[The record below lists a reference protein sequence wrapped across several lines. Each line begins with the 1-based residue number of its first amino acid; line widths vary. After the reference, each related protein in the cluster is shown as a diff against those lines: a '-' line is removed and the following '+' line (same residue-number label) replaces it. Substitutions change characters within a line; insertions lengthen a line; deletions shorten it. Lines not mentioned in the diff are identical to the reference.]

1 MSYALNIFIYTDMH
15 IFYTPD
21 ITSDQ
26 YLLDEQESKHAS
38 KVLRLSVGDQI
49 LLIDGKG
56 GKYNAEIL
64 ENVGKRIRVSVVSKT
79 IEKERSVH
87 YLHIAIAP
95 TKNIERLEWFLEKAT
110 EIGVDEITPLL
121 CRNSER
127 KSIKD
132 DRLERVVVAAMK
144 QSIKPFMP
152 KLNPLIK
159 ADDFIKQNHSGGKY
173 IAHCYDSDKLPLKFA
188 TTQNISSIVMIG
200 PEGDFS
206 LEEVKLAEANGF
218 QSVELGKER
227 LRTETA
233 GVVAC
238 HTVNLMNS

>member
-1 MSYALNIFIYTDMH
+1 MH

-21 ITSDQ
+21 IVGDE

-38 KVLRLSVGDQI
+38 KVLRLSAGDKVI
-49 LLIDGKG
+49 LIDGKG
-56 GKYNAEIL
+56 GKYIAEIAG
-64 ENVGKRIRVSVVSKT
+64 NIGKKVQVQVVSKT
-79 IEKERSVH
+79 IETQRTAH
-87 YLHIAIAP
+87 YLHLAIAP

-127 KSIKD
+127 KAIKD
-132 DRLERVVVAAMK
+132 DRLERVIIAAMK
-144 QSIKPFMP
+144 QSIKPFIP
-152 KLNPLIK
+152 KFNPLTK
-159 ADDFIKQNHSGGKY
+159 ADDFIKQNHEGGKY
-173 IAHCYDSDKLPLKFA
+173 IAHCYDREKQALKIA
-188 TTQNISSIVMIG
+188 TTQNASSLVMIG

-206 LEEVKLAEANGF
+206 IEEVELAEANGF